1 MSRRLSLFAIA
12 AVLSLSFFGTHAA
25 AQSTPEE
32 SAKSFYKW
40 YLTEIAASRDPIR
53 DSKQKMLGKISTRLG
68 RWIYSRSYDE
78 YGADYFIDAQDFDE
92 NWAKYVTATRV
103 SWHGKKAVV
112 KVKLSVPKGTSWGF
126 GTRFLT
132 IGLVLEST
140 PVWKIDSVN
149 NRKLIN

>member
-1 MSRRLSLFAIA
+1 MKRLNFLLLALVVSISLFGAPA
-12 AVLSLSFFGTHAA
+12 S

-32 SAKSFYKW
+32 SAKSFYRW
-40 YLTEIAASRDPIR
+40 YLGELTAKREPVRDNKR
-53 DSKQKMLGKISTRLG
+53 QMLGKISTRLG
-68 RWIYSRSYDE
+68 RWIYSPSYEE

-103 SWHGKKAVV
+103 SWNRKKAVV
-112 KVKLSVPKGTSWGF
+112 KVKLSVPKGTSSGF

-140 PVWKIDSVN
+140 PVWKIDSIN
-149 NRKLIN
+149 NRPLLK